1 MDKKDLN
8 QIYHYKQEIRMWE
21 DDIQSWEEKL
31 KKLNEAGLQSPKL
44 DGMPRA
50 PGTTD
55 PTGSKAINIADIRV
69 IIEDI
74 QAIIE
79 ELEYKTL
86 IKTKEIYEYMRDLND
101 SMMRQIIK
109 YRCIELMTWNE
120 VAVKI
125 GGGNTADSVRMAY
138 NRHIEKE
145 TSGSICSDEL

>member
-1 MDKKDLN
+1 
-8 QIYHYKQEIRMWE
+8 MWE

-31 KKLNEAGLQSPKL
+31 TKLNEAGLQSPKL

-50 PGTTD
+50 PGTSD
-55 PTGSKAINIADIRV
+55 PTGTKAINMADIK
-69 IIEDI
+69 IIIQDI

-109 YRCIELMTWNE
+109 YRCIELMTWSE

-138 NRHIEKE
+138 NRHVERQE
-145 TSGSICSDEL
+145 TRSISSEEG